1 MELLESERP
10 GQRDIH
16 MRSLPSSGPI
26 EKNST
31 DTERIVRTALIVGGT
46 LAASWLVLRLIQRY
60 GKSKKPKEIPVTD
73 ASLPEP
79 APVQATASSSN
90 SIMAAIGDRV
100 AREAT
105 IFVLNL
111 AREKIA
117 AWIESK
123 RSADEHP

>member
-16 MRSLPSSGPI
+16 MRSIPSSGPV

-31 DTERIVRTALIVGGT
+31 ETERIVRTALIVGGT

-60 GKSKKPKEIPVTD
+60 GKSNKKTAITVTD
-73 ASLPEP
+73 NLPEP
-79 APVQATASSSN
+79 APVQPVASSAN
-90 SIMAAIGDRV
+90 SVMAAIGDRV